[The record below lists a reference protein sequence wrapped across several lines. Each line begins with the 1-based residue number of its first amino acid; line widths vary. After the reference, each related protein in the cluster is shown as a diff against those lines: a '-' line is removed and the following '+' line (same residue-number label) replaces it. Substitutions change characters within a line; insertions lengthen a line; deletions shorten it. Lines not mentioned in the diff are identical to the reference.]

1 MQHLTLVIDIG
12 ILRAHDGNDNRHIS
26 PTGDSLYV
34 LKLRGIQF
42 LLHEKNLSVNTE
54 DEIPVAVP

>member
-12 ILRAHDGNDNRHIS
+12 ILRAHDGNVNR
-26 PTGDSLYV
+26 PTGDSFYV
-34 LKLRGIQF
+34 PKLRGIQF